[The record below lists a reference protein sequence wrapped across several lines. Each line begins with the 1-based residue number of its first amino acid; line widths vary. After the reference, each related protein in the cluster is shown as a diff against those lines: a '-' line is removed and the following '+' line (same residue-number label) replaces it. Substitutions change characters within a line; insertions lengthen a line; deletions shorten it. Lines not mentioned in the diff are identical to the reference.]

1 MVIWDW
7 GIAKY
12 SNSFVSLNRKL
23 FCKGNLVKKNDWGL

>member
-12 SNSFVSLNRKL
+12 SNSFCIFESKTFLQRKL
-23 FCKGNLVKKNDWGL
+23 SQKNDWGL